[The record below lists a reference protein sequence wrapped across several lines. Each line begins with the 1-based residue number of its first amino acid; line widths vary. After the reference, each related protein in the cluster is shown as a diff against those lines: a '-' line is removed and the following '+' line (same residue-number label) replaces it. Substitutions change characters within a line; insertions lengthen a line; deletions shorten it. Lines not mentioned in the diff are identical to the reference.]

1 MICLICRQAEILS
14 EFASVHFARD
24 EMNVTVNHIRANV
37 CPSCGESYLDEDVA
51 TSLLRCL
58 EAICL
63 LGIIENDYDYEEL
76 IARF

>member
-14 EFASVHFARD
+14 ELTSVHFARG
-24 EMNVTVNHIRANV
+24 EMNITVNRVRANV
-37 CPSCGESYLDEDVA
+37 CPNCGESYLDEEVA
-51 TSLLRCL
+51 TSLLRCV

-63 LGIIENDYDYEEL
+63 PGSLENDYDYEEL